1 MKLTV
6 ELPDDTLTGFVNFV
20 YGDMFGLT
28 TVPVNDGNY
37 IYALTKY
44 ASVANITEAIKI
56 MKSRNGT
63 DKSRITACEREL
75 RKRLK
80 IKEKE
85 Q

>member
-1 MKLTV
+1 MNNY
-6 ELPDDTLTGFVNFV
+6 VNT
-20 YGDMFGLT
+20 LT

-44 ASVANITEAIKI
+44 ASDDDIAEAIKI

-63 DKSRITACEREL
+63 DKSRVTACEREL

-80 IKEKE
+80 IKGEKK
-85 Q
+85 